1 MRNHPFLIE
10 PSELAGVLG
19 NAPLRVFDATI
30 HFFAK
35 PGDLSAYDQ
44 YVGAHVPGAAFMD
57 HERLSDLDSPFMEM
71 VAPLATL
78 TAELGRLGIGP
89 DSDVVVYSSGVLPAA
104 TRAWW
109 VLRYAG
115 VERVRLL
122 NGGLSAWLQ
131 AGLPVEAGAR
141 QYTPTGYSGQAQP
154 NLFADKDEVLAAMG
168 DPSVATVNTLPRTS
182 YEAAH
187 ITGSTCLPAMDLMVD
202 MSAFRPLDQ
211 IRACLTG
218 GPAPERIITYCGG
231 GIAATVNA
239 MAHLMVGHRNVAVYD
254 GSMSEWVELNL
265 PTTRSGNGHW
275 AIWE

>member
-1 MRNHPFLIE
+1 MSNHPFLIE
-10 PSELAGVLG
+10 PRELAGVLG
-19 NAPLRVFDATI
+19 NAQLRVYDATI
-30 HFFAK
+30 RFFAK
-35 PGDLSAYDQ
+35 PGEPSAYDE
-44 YVGAHVPGAAFMD
+44 YVRAHIPGAAFMD
-57 HERLSDLDSPFMEM
+57 HDRLSDLDSPFMSM
-71 VAPLATL
+71 TAPLATL

-115 VERVRLL
+115 VERVRVL

-141 QYTPTGYSGQAQP
+141 RYAPALYLGQAQP
-154 NLFADKDEVLAAMG
+154 SLFADKNEVLAALG
-168 DPSVATVNTLPRTS
+168 DPAVATVNTLPRAS

-187 ITGSTCLPAMDLMVD
+187 ITGSTCLSAMDLMVD
-202 MSAFRPLDQ
+202 MSAFHPLDQ
-211 IRACLTG
+211 IKARLAG
-218 GPAPERIITYCGG
+218 GPAPGRIITYCGG

-239 MAHLMVGHRNVAVYD
+239 MAHLMIGHDNVAVYD
-254 GSMSEWVELNL
+254 GSMSEWVELDL